1 MHSEVTCV
9 TGKVKLYIHK
19 SVFGHQNVT
28 GLCHPKFLFGGLWLP
43 PAAAPPPSSTTTCM
57 YLMGGGF
64 VHSNL
69 PQGKGGMQ
77 QREALDFRSLDVD
90 ISAFV
95 PDSHSHYASS

>member
-1 MHSEVTCV
+1 MCALKSPMSQVMSNYTFV
-9 TGKVKLYIHK
+9 KV
-19 SVFGHQNVT
+19 
-28 GLCHPKFLFGGLWLP
+28 FLGTKMLGGSATPNFCLGGYGSPLQQ
-43 PAAAPPPSSTTTCM
+43 PPSSTTTCM
-57 YLMGGGF
+57 YVMGGGF
-64 VHSNL
+64 GHSNL